1 MEQNDRGQSVLH
13 FSLLDGFFWAF
24 FACFGGLISAY
35 FLACGMA
42 NTALSITLAGY
53 MLASFLG
60 SFAVGRLCDRLAS
73 NRKVFLPMFGLSALT
88 AFLAF
93 FLAKTNL
100 VIAAALY
107 ILFGFLC
114 LPLGSSLDAWMLRS
128 FHNDGSKYG
137 RARSCGSAFYAIAML
152 IMGILVQKQG
162 YDVMPTA
169 MAVFAILILIFA
181 FRANEEPYPQA
192 QSQKKSGGMKD
203 LLHIHPY
210 VFLLAI
216 ILLCGLAV
224 SPINNLKIVILKSVG
239 GDVGI
244 LGLDSFL
251 GVMIQAV
258 CIMMAGPMQ
267 KINSH
272 LRLFLM
278 SASLFITMILIVFA
292 VNPGMI
298 ILSTC
303 FVNLSY
309 GFMLVTQRQ
318 ITEEAVMPDL
328 RTTAHALCDTMY
340 AGVSGTI
347 ALLYSG
353 AMMDHL
359 GAKSPAVLGLVL
371 TIIASLLSIVPMLKK
386 SKQ

>member
-1 MEQNDRGQSVLH
+1 MSMMKGESVLH
-13 FSLLDGFFWAF
+13 FSLLDGLFWAF
-24 FACFGGLISAY
+24 FACFGGLVSAY

-42 NTALSITLAGY
+42 NTTLSITLAGY
-53 MLASFLG
+53 MLASFVG
-60 SFAVGRLCDRLAS
+60 SFVLGQLCDRLTS
-73 NRKVFLPMFGLSALT
+73 NRKVFLPVFALSVLT

-93 FLAKTNL
+93 FMAKTNL
-100 VIAAALY
+100 TIAAILF

-128 FHNDGSKYG
+128 FHNDGAKYG
-137 RARSCGSAFYAIAML
+137 RARSSGSAGYAFAML
-152 IMGILVQKQG
+152 IMGIWIQKQG
-162 YDVMPTA
+162 YDVMPIA
-169 MAVFAILILIFA
+169 MTVLGILVFVFAFA
-181 FRANEEPYPQA
+181 AKEEHYPKKQA
-192 QSQKKSGGMKD
+192 QQKKTGMKD
-203 LLHIHPY
+203 LFQIHPY
-210 VFLLAI
+210 MFLLVI
-216 ILLCGLAV
+216 ILLCGLSV

-244 LGLDSFL
+244 MGLDSFL
-251 GVMIQAV
+251 GVMIQAL

-278 SASLFITMILIVFA
+278 SASLLVTMLLIVFA
-292 VNPGMI
+292 VNPAMV

-309 GFMLVTQRQ
+309 GLMLVTQRQ
-318 ITEEAVMPDL
+318 ITEETVMSDL

-340 AGVSGTI
+340 SGVSGTI
-347 ALLYSG
+347 ALMYSG

-386 SKQ
+386 RKQ